1 MIQKSCGLIQKIAM
15 IAHSPTWSLM
25 QRRGGV
31 RAVPQASK
39 SKTST
44 HTSAKERR
52 TSTFN
57 FRAFLGRLQVG
68 FDIAAKKK
76 SQHANMPFDLSWI
89 GVKKDAMVMF

>member
-1 MIQKSCGLIQKIAM
+1 MRANSKDSYDSAFPHLVLDATK
-15 IAHSPTWSLM
+15 
-25 QRRGGV
+25 GGV